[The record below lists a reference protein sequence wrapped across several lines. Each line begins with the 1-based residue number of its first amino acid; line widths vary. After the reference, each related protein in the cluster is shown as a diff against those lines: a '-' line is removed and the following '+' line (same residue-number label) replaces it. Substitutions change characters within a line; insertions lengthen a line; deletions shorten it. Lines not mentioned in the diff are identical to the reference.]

1 MYVFDYLR
9 FNFKAQDFVLRLPI
23 EAQIRGQKCN
33 AVHSYGN
40 EKPRKNVK
48 CVHIIK
54 CVKVRALFAEN
65 KVPFAR
71 AEQLHV
77 CAMWLIRQLR
87 DANQHNAAH

>member
-40 EKPRKNVK
+40 EKPRKKREVRSHN
-48 CVHIIK
+48 
-54 CVKVRALFAEN
+54 KVR
-65 KVPFAR
+65 
-71 AEQLHV
+71 
-77 CAMWLIRQLR
+77 
-87 DANQHNAAH
+87 